1 MKATVHHRETL
12 RRGRVFDYTLENV
25 TLANGVNLDIE
36 IIRHPGA
43 AAILPLTE
51 DRQVILLK
59 QYRHAAGGS
68 LWEIPAGTV
77 EKEEDSFACAQR
89 ELKEETGYA
98 ARRWDPLGFVIPVPG
113 YSDEKIDL
121 FLARQL
127 KPVAQNLDPDEVIE
141 VHAMPFEIVVNM
153 IEKGKINDA
162 KTVVAVFRAI
172 QKLDLL

>member
-1 MKATVHHRETL
+1 
-12 RRGRVFDYTLENV
+12 
-25 TLANGVNLDIE
+25 
-36 IIRHPGA
+36 
-43 AAILPLTE
+43 
-51 DRQVILLK
+51 
-59 QYRHAAGGS
+59 
-68 LWEIPAGTV
+68 
-77 EKEEDSFACAQR
+77 
-89 ELKEETGYA
+89 
-98 ARRWDPLGFVIPVPG
+98 LGFVIPVPG